1 MPPGIRFL
9 SSCDGAAC
17 PSRRVGEVKPA
28 QTSELGNELAEG
40 SAWVTGFRLR
50 GCMGAEQA
58 KGP

>member
-1 MPPGIRFL
+1 MPPGPRFL

-17 PSRRVGEVKPA
+17 PSFRVGEVKPTQA
-28 QTSELGNELAEG
+28 SGVANKLAEG
-40 SAWVTGFRLR
+40 SACVTGFRLR